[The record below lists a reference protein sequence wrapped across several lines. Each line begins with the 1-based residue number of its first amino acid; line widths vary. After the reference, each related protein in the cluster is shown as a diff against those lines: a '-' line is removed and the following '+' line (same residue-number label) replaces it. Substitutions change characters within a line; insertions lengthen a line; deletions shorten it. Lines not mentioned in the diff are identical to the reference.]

1 MTGRAIGLFVA
12 IPVLIATSWLLGY
25 PVVGVIAISFAI
37 VLAIAAI
44 TVARP
49 PTSVIERSVD
59 PLKVT
64 RGQPATVV
72 LAHRNRSALPSAPIE
87 AADAIGHLSIDV
99 TIPVTRP
106 RGTSEASYRFVTS
119 RRGYLPIGPA
129 TITRRD
135 PWGIFRRYREVGGQA
150 EISVYPRV
158 VALPAPDLVTRLSR
172 DAGAADV
179 AAGSDRF
186 HTLREYVVGDEL
198 RKVHWPSSAK
208 TGTLVV
214 KQMVDSPQPRLLLF
228 CDCDAGSYADP
239 ADFESAIDATSSL
252 ANAIVAT
259 GVPVTVVIGQ
269 THTTT
274 EVGRTE
280 DISRLL
286 ENMLTVQS
294 EPKPAAAQWLRSVAI
309 RSRAT
314 ALVVVTG
321 SNNTLLSSMSGLR
334 STFGEAAAYR
344 LGSPV
349 ERVDRRR
356 GLTVTDALDIDGLAA
371 LLKPPAPRPTGAQ
384 R

>member
-1 MTGRAIGLFVA
+1 MTGRAIGLLVTV
-12 IPVLIATSWLLGY
+12 PVLAALSWLLGY
-25 PVVGVIAISFAI
+25 PVLAVVALSFLI
-37 VLAIAAI
+37 VLALAAV

-49 PTSVIERSVD
+49 PTSVIDRNVD

-72 LAHRNRSALPSAPIE
+72 LTHRNRSPLPSAPID
-87 AADAIGHLSIDV
+87 ATDAIGHLSIDV

-106 RGTSEASYRFVTS
+106 RGSSEASYRFVTS

-129 TITRRD
+129 VVTRRD
-135 PWGIFRRYREVGGQA
+135 PWGIFRRSRQVGGQA
-150 EISVYPRV
+150 EISVYPRIV
-158 VALPAPDLVTRLSR
+158 SIPAPDIVSRLSR

-214 KQMVDSPQPRLLLF
+214 KQMVDSPQPRILLF
-228 CDCDAGSYADP
+228 CDCDVGSYADP
-239 ADFESAIDATSSL
+239 ADFESAIDATASL

-259 GVPVTVVIGQ
+259 GVPTTVVVGQ
-269 THTTT
+269 SHQSN
-274 EVGRTE
+274 EVTRTD
-280 DISRLL
+280 DIARLL
-286 ENMLTVQS
+286 ENLLTVES
-294 EPKPAAAQWLRSVAI
+294 EPKPAAAQWLRAVAI

-321 SNNTLLSSMSGLR
+321 SENNLIASMSGLR
-334 STFGEAAAYR
+334 STFNQTAVYR
-344 LGSPV
+344 LGARSEV
-349 ERVDRRR
+349 IDRRR
-356 GLTVTDALDIDGLAA
+356 GLTVTDALDIDTLGS
-371 LLKPPAPRPTGAQ
+371 LLKPTTRSARATS
-384 R
+384 